1 MKQAGERVTRIRSGP
16 SSNPVQPKS
25 GNSSK
30 GRFDVFE
37 DDPGLGSPKA
47 HGSPRE
53 HRKSED
59 KMQPRQEKEEG
70 EHRKDDERERYEE
83 GSRDF
88 IRRISSFSHV
98 SDRGVQSYRGREVV
112 RDRDRERDHRHSG
125 RTSEEYSRTPQRER
139 SFNGPLASV
148 GDRSVM
154 DHRPANG
161 HQGGS
166 RSTLGLLLLLHHLSV
181 HI

>member
-1 MKQAGERVTRIRSGP
+1 
-16 SSNPVQPKS
+16 
-25 GNSSK
+25 
-30 GRFDVFE
+30 VFE

-98 SDRGVQSYRGREVV
+98 SDRGVQSYRGREEV
-112 RDRDRERDHRHSG
+112 RDRDRERDYRHSG

-148 GDRSVM
+148 GDRAVM

>member
-1 MKQAGERVTRIRSGP
+1 VVKRYKRNTGLSSIVLLNLQYSIFFDGCFYTFVRFSSAALTSLP
-16 SSNPVQPKS
+16 SFYVLI
-25 GNSSK
+25 G
-30 GRFDVFE
+30 
-37 DDPGLGSPKA
+37 
-47 HGSPRE
+47 
-53 HRKSED
+53 
-59 KMQPRQEKEEG
+59 
-70 EHRKDDERERYEE
+70 
-83 GSRDF
+83 
-88 IRRISSFSHV
+88 
-98 SDRGVQSYRGREVV
+98 
-112 RDRDRERDHRHSG
+112 RERDHRHSG
-125 RTSEEYSRTPQRER
+125 RTSEEYLRTPQRER